1 MAKLGN
7 IFAFPYA
14 LALWLRNKAYDKGWK
29 KSVKFD
35 NVSIISIGNVTVG
48 GTGKT
53 PHVEMFIKALLERAY
68 RVAVISLGYGR
79 QQPRTSRFVEVNSRV
94 EDVGDEPLQIK
105 RKFPQVKV
113 IVDKDR
119 VRAVNMLMALPFG
132 DVPEVILLDDG
143 MQYRRLLP
151 TRLITLINYSRPIFK
166 DSLLPFGRLRD
177 LPSQLKR
184 ADTVVITKCP
194 PYLNEYEKQQLK
206 EINRINPKQ
215 KVFFTTVQY
224 FDPVAVFPEGNNRYM
239 YSKEAILFTGIAG
252 SSQLRHHVSARYPR
266 NFHIEF
272 GDHHVFTDRDIKQI
286 TAFADK
292 HPQAILLTTEK
303 DSQRLRRNPAVSE
316 RLREKMFYIP
326 IEIGMVEDETTEG
339 LFDVK

>member
-1 MAKLGN
+1 MFNIGN

-14 LALWLRNKAYDKGWK
+14 LGLWARNLAFDKGWI

-35 NVSIISIGNVTVG
+35 NVAILSFGNITVG

-53 PHVEMFIKALLERAY
+53 PHVEYFIRHLLDNAW
-68 RVAVISLGYGR
+68 RVAVISRGYGR
-79 QQPRTSRFVEVNSRV
+79 QNPKTSRFVEVDSRV

-119 VRAVNMLMALPFG
+119 VRAVKMLMALPFG

-143 MQYRRLLP
+143 MQYRRLTP
-151 TRLITLINYSRPIFK
+151 TRQITLINYNRPIFK

-184 ADTVVITKCP
+184 ADTVIITKCP
-194 PYLNEYEKQQLK
+194 PYLSEFEKQQAVSV
-206 EINRINPKQ
+206 NRIGEKQ

-224 FDPVAVFPEGNNRYM
+224 FDPIAVFPEGNNRYM
-239 YSKEAILFTGIAG
+239 YSHEAILFTGIAG

-272 GDHHVFTDRDIKQI
+272 GDHHVFTDKDIKQI
-286 TAFADK
+286 EKFADK
-292 HPQAILLTTEK
+292 HPQAILITTEK

-316 RLREKMFYIP
+316 RLKEKIFYIP
-326 IEIGMVEDETTEG
+326 IEVGLVEDESADG

>member
-184 ADTVVITKCP
+184 ADTVIITKCP